1 MGEPMIIT
9 KVTVRDLKSEVLNRR
24 HSAVVLLENERG
36 RITMQSTVTAEEGVD
51 PAALAE
57 ALLADA
63 IRQLARLPE
72 YRTGETPI
80 TVADGALEGALQGA

>member
-1 MGEPMIIT
+1 MHIT
-9 KVTVRDLKSEVLNRR
+9 KVIVCDFKSDMVKRR
-24 HSAVVLLENERG
+24 HSAVVLLENEGG
-36 RITMQSTVTAEEGVD
+36 RITTQSTVTAEEGVD
-51 PAALAE
+51 QAALAE